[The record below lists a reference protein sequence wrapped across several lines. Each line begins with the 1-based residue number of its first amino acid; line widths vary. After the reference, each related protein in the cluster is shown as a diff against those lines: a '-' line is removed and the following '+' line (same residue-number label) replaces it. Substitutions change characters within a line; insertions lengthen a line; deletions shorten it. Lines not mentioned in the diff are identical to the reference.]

1 MEEKYYKVT
10 IDCTSREVAEDIQDW
25 VNCHFHCGEVT
36 WNAISEKSIT
46 Y

>member
-10 IDCTSREVAEDIQDW
+10 IDCTSREVAEAIQDY
-25 VNCHFHCGEVT
+25 VNCHFHCDEVT